1 MDLNKIKQFYLNLY
15 LYLNLMDLNK
25 IKQIKMY
32 SDQIRKF
39 RNLEKYKDMS
49 TSDFTKEMEILF
61 PDFIKNNKLV
71 FESIVSN
78 KDLELLDLMFDKL
91 KEINKEFKLR
101 EHEMVNIKEKVD
113 DIRALLRVNENM
125 NKDIVIEELLKHY
138 KTWDIYALSILYLK
152 FYSILFKNGFFESK
166 FIINFAQLLL
176 LNISPDPNKR
186 LESSE
191 ILQKYKDIFFIN
203 EKPEN
208 YLTLINN
215 LNYEMI

>member
-1 MDLNKIKQFYLNLY
+1 
-15 LYLNLMDLNK
+15 MDLNK

-125 NKDIVIEELLKHY
+125 NKDKLISFIENTSPEFVNKYPIIIDRLLDKETKDLDVKDLFY
-138 KTWDIYALSILYLK
+138 DQIK
-152 FYSILFKNGFFESK
+152 FKFESQ
-166 FIINFAQLLL
+166 IGESLA
-176 LNISPDPNKR
+176 NKY
-186 LESSE
+186 
-191 ILQKYKDIFFIN
+191 IYPKIK
-203 EKPEN
+203 K
-208 YLTLINN
+208 
-215 LNYEMI
+215 